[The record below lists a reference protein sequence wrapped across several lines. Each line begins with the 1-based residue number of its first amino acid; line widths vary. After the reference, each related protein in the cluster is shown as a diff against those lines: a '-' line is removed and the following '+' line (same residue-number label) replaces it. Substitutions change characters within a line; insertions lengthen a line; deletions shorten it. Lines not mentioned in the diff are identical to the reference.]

1 MHGIERMT
9 RKVCQKM
16 QNPDKY
22 IEKANLNPE
31 KLKGIISQKNSAN
44 IQRSL
49 SMLENSMCAQGK
61 ASVAMQNAGKLLD
74 SLK

>member
-16 QNPDKY
+16 HNPDKF

-31 KLKGIISQKNSAN
+31 KLKGIVTKSTGADFRK
-44 IQRSL
+44 SL
-49 SMLENSMCAQGK
+49 TMFENSMCAQGK
-61 ASVAMQNAGKLLD
+61 ASVAMQNAEKMLN